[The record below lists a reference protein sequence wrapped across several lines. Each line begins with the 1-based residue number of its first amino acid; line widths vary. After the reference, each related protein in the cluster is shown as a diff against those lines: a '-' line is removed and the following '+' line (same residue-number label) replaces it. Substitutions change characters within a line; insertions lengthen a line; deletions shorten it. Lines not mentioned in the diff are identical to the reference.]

1 MGVRALNSGVGGSSP
16 SPPTY
21 DSKPEINTQ
30 HTLSR
35 LDAQTQSDPIRFRTM
50 PLCLNPQCQKR
61 ISTSFDSCPYC
72 GGKEIGQFNSYSKQE
87 ALEEEITIENFH
99 KVVKNSQPYVERT
112 IVPKGSKVSFKSKL
126 IVRYQ
131 YLVRKLFKR
140 RWLDLV
146 A

>member
-72 GGKEIGQFNSYSKQE
+72 GGNEIGQFNSYSKQE
-87 ALEEEITIENFH
+87 ALQEEISIENFH
-99 KVVKNSQPYVERT
+99 KVVKNSQPYIERT
-112 IVPKGSKVSFKSKL
+112 IVPKGAKVSFKSKL
-126 IVRYQ
+126 AVRFQ
-131 YLVRKLFKR
+131 YLMRKAFKR
-140 RWLDLV
+140 R
-146 A
+146 

>member
-112 IVPKGSKVSFKSKL
+112 IVPKGSKGSFKSKL

-140 RWLDLV
+140 R
-146 A
+146 